1 MAGSAL
7 ATPTV
12 VGGLLVGAT
21 NINVGGTLFDVD
33 FVDGTCVAL
42 FTGCDNAVA
51 DFDFTNSATATT
63 AGQALLDQ
71 VFQDSIEG
79 AFDTDPTLTLAGG
92 GSLFLQ
98 ALIPFNPAGG
108 GRVDVI
114 LVSNQVLEGNDVVVQ
129 NVDVSRTFDTL
140 GSKLFYV
147 VFRLPGANV
156 VPEPSTLLL
165 FGGGLAGL
173 AAIGRRRRK
182 RYPD

>member
-71 VFQDSIEG
+71 IFQDSIEG

-108 GRVDVI
+108 
-114 LVSNQVLEGNDVVVQ
+114 
-129 NVDVSRTFDTL
+129 
-140 GSKLFYV
+140 
-147 VFRLPGANV
+147 
-156 VPEPSTLLL
+156 
-165 FGGGLAGL
+165 AGL
-173 AAIGRRRRK
+173 MSSSYQTRCSKETMWLFKMSMCPGHLTR
-182 RYPD
+182 